1 MRRFENK
8 VAVVTGG
15 STGIGLAAARRFHD
29 EGAKLVL
36 FARSEA
42 DLAEAKRELGANVL
56 TVAGDAARTEDLGR
70 LYAETERTF
79 GHVDVLFA
87 NAGIAEFVPSS
98 EVTSEHYDR
107 LFDTNVRGAFFS
119 AQRAAPLM
127 TRGGAI
133 VFNTSV
139 ANVLGAAR
147 TSIYAATKAAVR
159 SFARTL
165 ANELWAHEIRVN
177 AVSPGPTESTIHAKY
192 AAGMSEHARDEMGKA
207 VFARLRLGRMGK
219 AEEVAAAV
227 AFLASAE
234 AAFIIGQELAVDGGL
249 SAL

>member
-1 MRRFENK
+1 
-8 VAVVTGG
+8 
-15 STGIGLAAARRFHD
+15 
-29 EGAKLVL
+29 VL

-42 DLAEAKRELGANVL
+42 DLAQARRELGADVL
-56 TVAGDAARTEDLGR
+56 TVPGDVARTEDLSR
-70 LYAETERTF
+70 LYAETERAF
-79 GHVDVLFA
+79 GRVDVLFA

-119 AQRAAPLM
+119 AQKAAPLM

-159 SFARTL
+159 SFVRTL

-177 AVSPGPTESTIHAKY
+177 AVSPGPTESTIHGKY
-192 AAGMSEHARDEMGKA
+192 AAGMSEQARDEMSKA